1 MSAAEGASEASSL
14 EQAYKW
20 AVWANERTDE
30 RVAHY
35 FILYSWLFWP
45 TLQCVLNISCDTI
58 CFEKKKYW
66 PNVHHGDD
74 TSVVTFYSKGQL
86 GKCLTPIIRQVLS
99 ADDLMG
105 QSRAIITTAW
115 HLEFKETKTAKG
127 EKDIL
132 TKIEKTQVFFSIF
145 KRNKNFFTIII
156 LKRNHF
162 FQGGSISVSN
172 GWRLKNVNEGG
183 MEKKGKKGT
192 QELNFMIFWPKD
204 GH

>member
-1 MSAAEGASEASSL
+1 
-14 EQAYKW
+14 
-20 AVWANERTDE
+20 
-30 RVAHY
+30 
-35 FILYSWLFWP
+35 
-45 TLQCVLNISCDTI
+45 
-58 CFEKKKYW
+58 
-66 PNVHHGDD
+66 
-74 TSVVTFYSKGQL
+74 
-86 GKCLTPIIRQVLS
+86 
-99 ADDLMG
+99 MG

-132 TKIEKTQVFFSIF
+132 TKIEKTQVFFFNIQK
-145 KRNKNFFTIII
+145 KRKSFYNYHSQAKS
-156 LKRNHF
+156 F